1 MLNIITNK
9 DRLIE
14 VIGMPRFLLTATKAI
29 ATEGARPMER
39 AIDGILIGAMVG
51 IAFLANY
58 SYLMS

>member
-1 MLNIITNK
+1 
-9 DRLIE
+9 
-14 VIGMPRFLLTATKAI
+14 MPRFLLTATKAI

>member
-1 MLNIITNK
+1 
-9 DRLIE
+9 
-14 VIGMPRFLLTATKAI
+14 
-29 ATEGARPMER
+29 MER